1 MSPGAPS
8 PGAQSPGALSRGA
21 SAAAVVAALALW
33 VAPALAQEAEDDGLV
48 GLVDGDESPELRALR
63 LAEQELFG
71 GQPLTEAPDA
81 AGAVRVSDGPA
92 AVTTDTPRRAP
103 EPPQASRDLS
113 WLRGLTLP
121 DIPVRWDERVIRYL
135 EYFRNDPRG
144 QSFIRAWLRRVDRYG
159 PMIRRV
165 LREQGLPRD
174 LIFVAMVESG
184 FDPTA
189 RSHAGAAGM
198 WQFVPRTG
206 EELGLTIDHWADLR
220 LDPERSTVA
229 AGRYLSML
237 HDRFGTWELAFA
249 AYNMGYGA
257 MLRSIRKYNSN
268 DYWEL
273 AHLEAGLPFETN
285 LYVAKIV
292 ACAIVAH
299 NRERFGL
306 GELELEEPIR
316 WETVEVPG
324 GVSLGVVARAAGAD
338 AQTVRQLNPALRR
351 GRTPPGRDSFAV
363 RIPQGS
369 GERFARQWARV
380 RPSHPVHRPQVLRFG
395 ETLADLA
402 RAHGTTEDAI
412 RELNGV
418 EEGERVGAG
427 TTLLVPEGRRRGRAE
442 PSEPPVIAVPDG
454 PRAIEGRARVF
465 YRVTRGDELAEVAR
479 FFRVRPD
486 EIRQWNAIDPNAS
499 LQSGMFL
506 QLFVPREVDLTR
518 AVVITPDEARV
529 LVIGS
534 EEFFAYHEDQNGR
547 TRFRYRVR
555 PGDTLGHIA
564 QRFGL
569 RVASIARINQIAQS
583 STIHPGDELVL
594 YVEPDRVPR
603 EYRPDALDGD
613 ALEPGGE
620 ATAERTGPELG
631 PREDGSEEPAPVPP
645 DDPSEQIPAP

>member
-1 MSPGAPS
+1 MLR
-8 PGAQSPGALSRGA
+8 AL
-21 SAAAVVAALALW
+21 SAAAVLGALASAG
-33 VAPALAQEAEDDGLV
+33 VTAHAQDRADPGAADQGLE

-63 LAEQELFG
+63 LAEQEIFG
-71 GQPLTEAPDA
+71 GQPLAPVPDA

-92 AVTTDTPRRAP
+92 AVTSDTPRRAA
-103 EPPQASRDLS
+103 ETPQSSRDLS

-144 QSFIRAWLRRVDRYG
+144 RDFIRGWLRRVDRYG

-165 LREQGLPRD
+165 LREQGLPQD

-198 WQFVPRTG
+198 WQFVPGTG
-206 EELGLTIDHWADLR
+206 EELGLEIDHWVDLR

-229 AGRYLSML
+229 AGRYLTML

-257 MLRSIRKYNSN
+257 LLRSIRKYNSN

-273 AHLEAGLPFETN
+273 AHLESGLPFETN
-285 LYVAKIV
+285 LYVSKIL

-299 NRERFGL
+299 NRARFGL
-306 GELELEEPIR
+306 GELELEAPIR
-316 WETVEVPG
+316 WETVQVPG
-324 GVSLGVVARAAGAD
+324 GVSLGVVARAAGSD
-338 AQTVRQLNPALRR
+338 AQTLRALNPALRR
-351 GRTPPGRDSFAV
+351 GRTPPGSERFAV
-363 RIPQGS
+363 RIPAGS
-369 GERFARQWARV
+369 GERFARRWARV
-380 RPSHPVHRPQVLRFG
+380 RPSHPVERTRVLRFG
-395 ETLADLA
+395 ESLADLA
-402 RAHGTTEDAI
+402 RDHGTTEDTI

-418 EEGERVGAG
+418 EADERVGAG
-427 TTLLVPEGRRRGRAE
+427 TALLVPEGRRRGREA

-454 PRAIEGRARVF
+454 PRAIEGRVRVF
-465 YRVTRGDELAEVAR
+465 YRVTRGDDLAEIAR

-486 EIRQWNAIDPNAS
+486 AVRQWNAIDPDAS

-506 QLFVPREVDLTR
+506 QLFVPREVDLSR

-534 EEFFAYHEDQNGR
+534 EEFFAHHEDQNGR
-547 TRFRYRVR
+547 LRFRYRVQ
-555 PGDTLGHIA
+555 PGDTLSHIG
-564 QRFGL
+564 QRFGI
-569 RVASIARINQIAQS
+569 RVASLARINQIAQS
-583 STIHPGDELVL
+583 STLHPGDELIV
-594 YVEPDRVPR
+594 YAEPGRVPR
-603 EYRPDALDGD
+603 EYREDAVAGD

-620 ATAERTGPELG
+620 ATVERTGPELG
-631 PREDGSEEPAPVPP
+631 APVPP
-645 DDPSEQIPAP
+645 DDPSEVVTP